1 MFPIVHGH
9 LGNVGNIP
17 NQDRTET
24 MRMPLLYL
32 MMGFTV
38 GQLLMSARPVAAQ
51 GDCQVVFGATSK
63 IFDTPA
69 HAYVTMNMGGTTQTA
84 ESIYVAGAMYTKADG
99 KWSPSTMSMKEMK
112 DLDQKNKQT
121 NKTTCRYL
129 KDEAVNGEVTAV
141 YSVHEQTPRGTSDSQ
156 IWISKAKGLPLR
168 SEKT

>member
-1 MFPIVHGH
+1 M
-9 LGNVGNIP
+9 
-17 NQDRTET
+17 RT
-24 MRMPLLYL
+24 PLLYL
-32 MMGFTV
+32 VVGFTV
-38 GQLLMSARPVAAQ
+38 GQLLMSAKPVAAQ

-84 ESIYVAGAMYTKADG
+84 ESIYVAGAMYTKVDG
-99 KWSPSTMSMKEMK
+99 KWSPSQISMKEMK
-112 DLDQKNKQT
+112 ELDQKNKQT

-129 KDEAVNGEVTAV
+129 KDEAVNGEVAAV

-168 SEKT
+168 SEQDLSAKNHISTRYEYGSVKAPM